1 MNLKFCLK
9 KKIAKNFLICGENS
23 FEASGASKILK
34 DLLKNKE
41 VGKIFKKKFSL
52 S

>member
-9 KKIAKNFLICGENS
+9 KKKLQKIFLICGENS

-34 DLLKNKE
+34 DLLKKQE
-41 VGKIFKKKFSL
+41 VKNI
-52 S
+52 